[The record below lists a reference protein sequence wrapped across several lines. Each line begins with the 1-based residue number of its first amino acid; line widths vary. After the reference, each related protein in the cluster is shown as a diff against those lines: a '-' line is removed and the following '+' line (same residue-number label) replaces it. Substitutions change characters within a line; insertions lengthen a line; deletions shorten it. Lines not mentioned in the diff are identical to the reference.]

1 MKRIR
6 RITFLATIW
15 VLLWG
20 RLSIANVTSGIL
32 VATFLLVV
40 YSPIVMAPSTAHV
53 RVRPL
58 HMARLVVYIARQ
70 LVVSNA
76 VIARDIVMF
85 RATFRSGIVAC
96 PLKTDSRRVVTFVA
110 NVLSLSPGMIPVH
123 VQTEPPL
130 IYVHVLRL
138 RSVDD
143 TRRRVARLE
152 QLRIQ
157 AFEVTPIEAVT
168 T

>member
-6 RITFLATIW
+6 RVAFLATIW

-20 RLSIANVTSGIL
+20 RLSVANVASGIL

-40 YSPIVMAPSTAHV
+40 YSPIEMAPSTTHV
-53 RVRPL
+53 RIRPL
-58 HMARLVVYIARQ
+58 HLAWLFVYIAKQ

-85 RATFRSGIVAC
+85 RSTFRTGIVAC

-110 NVLSLSPGMIPVH
+110 NVLSLSPGIIPVH

-138 RSVDD
+138 RSVED
-143 TRRRVARLE
+143 TRRTVAKLE

-157 AFEVTPIEAVT
+157 AFDVRPIEAVT
-168 T
+168 A